1 MNQTVVNS
9 DKVASFIRDVAAD
22 KIIPRFQKLQAHEIS
37 AKSGPT
43 DLVTVADIEAEIAL
57 TDILRDYL
65 PGSLVVGEEAVSKGA
80 IGIDTL
86 RAHDGPIWII
96 DPVDGTSNFAAG
108 TPLFGCM
115 VALVKGG
122 RTVAGWI
129 YDIPNG
135 HMGIAEQGAGVTL
148 DGNRVRFSG
157 QFDGRALSD
166 IDGFVARKFLPKI
179 IRPIIDERLEAIR
192 SFKTYACAAMDYL
205 ALLREERAFS
215 MYTRIKPWDHLPG
228 SLMVAE
234 AGGQTLKW
242 DKTVYEPGDEWGG
255 LINTVSPAL
264 WPRIYDQF
272 VVPVIDKLPAPDR
285 V

>member
-1 MNQTVVNS
+1 MTNTVVNS
-9 DKVASFIRDVAAD
+9 DKVAEFIRDVAAD
-22 KIIPRFQKLQAHEIS
+22 KIIPRFQKLQAHEINT
-37 AKSGPT
+37 KSGPT

-57 TDILRDYL
+57 TEILLDYL

-86 RAHDGPIWII
+86 RSHDGPIWII

-122 RTVAGWI
+122 ETIAGWI

-135 HMGIAEQGAGVTL
+135 RMGIAEKGAGVTL
-148 DGNRVRFSG
+148 DGNPIRFSG
-157 QFDGRALSD
+157 QYDGRALSD
-166 IDGFVARKFLPKI
+166 LDGFVARKFLPKVI
-179 IRPIIDERLEAIR
+179 KPIIDEKLEAIR

-228 SLMVAE
+228 SLMIAE
-234 AGGQTLKW
+234 AGGTTLKW
-242 DKTVYEPGDEWGG
+242 DKTIYQPGDEWGG
-255 LINTVSPAL
+255 LINSVSPSL
-264 WPRIYDQF
+264 WPILHDHF
-272 VVPVIDKLPAPDR
+272 VVPVVGKLPAPDR